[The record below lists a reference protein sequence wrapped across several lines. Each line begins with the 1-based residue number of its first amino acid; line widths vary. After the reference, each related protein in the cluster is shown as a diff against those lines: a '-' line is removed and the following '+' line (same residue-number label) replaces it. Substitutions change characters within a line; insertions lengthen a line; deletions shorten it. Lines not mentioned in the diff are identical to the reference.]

1 MEPVSLEPI
10 IKGRRLGFECSLSDT
25 TKFIAVIHED
35 FTGSQNR
42 TLVSKWKFV
51 SFSVPCSKSVKQG
64 SSYLS

>member
-10 IKGRRLGFECSLSDT
+10 TKGRRLGFECSLSDT

-42 TLVSKWKFV
+42 N
-51 SFSVPCSKSVKQG
+51 PCV
-64 SSYLS
+64 

>member
-1 MEPVSLEPI
+1 MVGFVLVIVSLLLMEPVSLEPI

-42 TLVSKWKFV
+42 N
-51 SFSVPCSKSVKQG
+51 PCV
-64 SSYLS
+64 